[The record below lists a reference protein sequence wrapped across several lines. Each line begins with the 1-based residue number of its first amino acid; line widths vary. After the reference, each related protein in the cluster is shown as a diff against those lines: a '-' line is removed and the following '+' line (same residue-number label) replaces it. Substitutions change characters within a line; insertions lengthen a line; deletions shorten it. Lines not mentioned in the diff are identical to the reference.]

1 MLRLRAKIEGL
12 VFGLRE
18 FHGLVGA
25 FGLGQVSR
33 VEGLGHSCDS

>member
-18 FHGLVGA
+18 FHGLVGLS
-25 FGLGQVSR
+25 GLGRFQRLR
-33 VEGLGHSCDS
+33 V